1 MCMGGPKI
9 NRKKAKP
16 AVINMP
22 DFDRYDREFDLQKS
36 AIDQQMNSSMTAM
49 QGQLNDALREQTDLK
64 EKIADAKKAE
74 VAETA
79 AAQKALEE
87 KAARLSVLIGPPP
100 PEKTASA
107 PEIGVRDRDIKTRKG
122 KKALRI
128 GRKVARS
135 SGQGTGLNIT

>member
-22 DFDRYDREFDLQKS
+22 DFDRYDREFDLQKA
-36 AIDQQMNSSMTAM
+36 AIDQQMSGSMTAM
-49 QGQLNDALREQTDLK
+49 QDQLNAALREQTTLK
-64 EKIADAKKAE
+64 EEI
-74 VAETA
+74 A
-79 AAQKALEE
+79 AAQAAKAERQSALEE
-87 KAARLSVLIGPPP
+87 KAARLSVLMGPPP
-100 PEKTASA
+100 PEKAAQA

-128 GRKVARS
+128 GRKVAQS
-135 SGQGTGLNIT
+135 SGQGAGLNIT